1 MSLLHKKPTPK
12 DAFYNDIAMAP
23 SLLSTAMDAKSYEVD
38 KEGNVLHMINAN
50 ECARREMT

>member
-23 SLLSTAMDAKSYEVD
+23 SLLSTATDAKSYEVD
-38 KEGNVLHMINAN
+38 KKGNVLHMMNAN